1 MRRVLLV
8 ALLIFT
14 ATACTPQQSTNVTPP
29 CRGGAPGPCPGE
41 MDGGAGAT
49 MPLAPIVYCRIVDG
63 KADRRCTPGAL
74 NPNVSQANIHGTI
87 CVPGWTATI
96 RPPVNYTNRLKQEQK
111 IVYGETAI
119 PDVQLEEDH
128 LVSLSAGGA
137 PSDPRNLFP
146 EPRMGKVGQRAAD
159 KDVDE
164 HVVQRDICAGR
175 ITLQQGQELLLAKWS
190 R

>member
-1 MRRVLLV
+1 MRRVLLAV
-8 ALLIFT
+8 LLTLT
-14 ATACTPQQSTNVTPP
+14 AAACTPQQSTSVTPP
-29 CRGGAPGPCPGE
+29 CLGVAAGPCPGHL
-41 MDGGAGAT
+41 GPGAGAT
-49 MPLAPIVYCRIVDG
+49 TPPAPSVYCRIVDG

-96 RPPVNYTNRLKQEQK
+96 RPPVNYTNRLKMEQK

-119 PDVQLEEDH
+119 PDAQIEEDH

-137 PSDPRNLFP
+137 PTDSRNLFP
-146 EPRMGKVGQRAAD
+146 EPRLGKVGQRAAD

-164 HVVQRDICAGR
+164 RVVQRDICAGR
-175 ITLQQGQELLLAKWS
+175 ITLKQGQDLLLLKWS
-190 R
+190 Q